1 MASPRDP
8 SPDLSFGPKQEPP
21 EPDAGPRPLVELAP
35 ERLASIVTVATD
47 VDGTLTRNGEL
58 GPDLLAAL
66 AELRA
71 AGIRVIPISG
81 RPAGEVLGLCRYLPV
96 EFGVAE
102 NGLFEI
108 VPDQPPRWLTEPSDV
123 ERLRKVGEHL
133 NRELDARLRLTADGF
148 CRLGDVAYERE
159 GRDETELLRLRVAA
173 EAHGVFLIW
182 SSVHVHLAAQ
192 KPDKGAGLLRLL
204 GDRNIDPRTVVTIG
218 DAPNDAGLFVAQRF
232 GLTVGTTDV
241 LGQRRWFPQLPEY
254 VTAAREVD
262 GFLELA
268 RLLLARNGD
277 RTASATALAL

>member
-8 SPDLSFGPKQEPP
+8 SPENDL
-21 EPDAGPRPLVELAP
+21 GPRPLVELAP
-35 ERLASIVTVATD
+35 ERLASIAVVATD
-47 VDGTLTRNGEL
+47 VDGTLTRDGEL

-66 AELRA
+66 VELRR
-71 AGIRVIPISG
+71 AGVRTIPISG

-108 VPDQPPRWLTEPSDV
+108 VPDQPPRWLTEPSDT

-133 NRELDARLRLTADGF
+133 NRELDARLKLTADAF

-173 EAHGVFLIW
+173 EAHGVHLIW
-182 SSVHVHLAAQ
+182 SSVHVHIAAQ

-204 GDRNIDPRTVVTIG
+204 EQRGIDARTVVTIG

-232 GLTVGTTDV
+232 GLTVGTADV
-241 LGQRRWFPQLPEY
+241 LPQRRWFPQLPEY

-268 RLLLARNGD
+268 KKLLGG
-277 RTASATALAL
+277 